1 MLLQLQELT
10 FYVSYLSIIL
20 SSDLK
25 APQQYI
31 YVIIL
36 LILHFMCAEILFL
49 PWNFRLVKFVK
60 HIKKSLKLDYL
71 W

>member
-1 MLLQLQELT
+1 MLLQLQELK

-31 YVIIL
+31 YAM
-36 LILHFMCAEILFL
+36 LHFMCAEI
-49 PWNFRLVKFVK
+49 
-60 HIKKSLKLDYL
+60 
-71 W
+71 